1 MTQALQI
8 NNLNK
13 SFGQQQILKNI
24 NLSLQAGE
32 FLILVGPS
40 GCGKS
45 TLLNCIA
52 GLENPDSGDIVISD
66 KNVTDLLPKDRD
78 IAMVFQSYALYP
90 NMTVRENLAFG
101 MKMRKRSK
109 AYINQKIDEVAKS
122 LEIEH
127 LLSRKPA
134 KLSGGQRQR
143 VAMGRAMARTP
154 SLFLFDEP
162 LSNLDA
168 KLRVGMRKEIR
179 QLHDSQNCATVY
191 VTHDQIEAMTLG
203 DRVAVM
209 KEGEVVQLDTP
220 ENIYAHPVNTYV
232 AQFMGS
238 PSMNIFETK
247 IINKNQKRF
256 LLLESTDANYELE
269 APQKLTEHEKVLL
282 GIRPEGMT
290 SKPSRTLDPFEIKS
304 AVEFTEPTGA
314 DTLVHTTI
322 NNKPAVARCRPK
334 HVCAKGESMSLYL
347 NQANFLFFD
356 PNTGERIH

>member
-8 NNLNK
+8 SNLNK
-13 SFGQQQILKNI
+13 SFGQQQILKDI

-52 GLENPDSGDIVISD
+52 GLEKPDSGDIFITD
-66 KNVTDLLPKDRD
+66 KNVTELLPKDRD

-90 NMTVRENLAFG
+90 NMTVRDNLAFG

-109 AYINQKIDEVAKS
+109 EYIDKRIDEVAKS

-127 LLSRKPA
+127 LLTRKPA

-238 PSMNIFETK
+238 PSMNIVEAE
-247 IINKNQKRF
+247 IKNNGQKKF
-256 LLLESTDANYELE
+256 FNLQTTDANYQLDAPE
-269 APQKLTEHEKVLL
+269 ALSDYKKVLV
-282 GIRPEGMT
+282 GIRPEDIT
-290 SKPSRTLDPFEIKS
+290 SKPSRTLNPYEVKS
-304 AVEFTEPTGA
+304 SVEFTEPTGA
-314 DTLVHTTI
+314 DTLVHTSM
-322 NNKPAVARCRPK
+322 NGKQVVARCRPK
-334 HVCAKGESMSLYL
+334 HVCAKGESMSFYL
-347 NQANFLFFD
+347 NQAKFLFFD
-356 PNTGERIH
+356 PATGEKI